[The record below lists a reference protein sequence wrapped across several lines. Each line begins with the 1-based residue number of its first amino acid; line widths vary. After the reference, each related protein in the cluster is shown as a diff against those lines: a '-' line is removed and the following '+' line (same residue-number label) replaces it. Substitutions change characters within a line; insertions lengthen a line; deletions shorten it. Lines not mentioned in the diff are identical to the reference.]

1 MKNQALTDIR
11 NQLNG
16 IIAEDKIGMD
26 PAKAKLRKDYPEM
39 QADDKRTVKH
49 LLDHD
54 KPSILVYDKMIEAH
68 AKILP
73 SIAQIQEFWDD
84 LKEEA
89 DDLFTNREYQPKM
102 LDQSKNI
109 FAESKNQRLADEKNA
124 TCSRVFEIASL
135 YEKAIKSAEAYQQHQ
150 KETSLR
156 LGNFVTPMD
165 KTCQTLT
172 NDLSQTSQ
180 LFTDFKA
187 KWREYDDYEY
197 SALRIRQFEA
207 LQNSKIPD
215 FFKRYDLLTQKLQ
228 TKWFLDKIAP
238 KSQNQRFSLLPY
250 LTKNSST
257 PSPNPNPASLS
268 KRFLNSIQSEK
279 LGDPSRAGFISI
291 HLSKNTK
298 FSNKSKAKA
307 SNVEIFELFMVE
319 NIFFLF
325 EDKALWPAFYSKM
338 KEKD

>member
-1 MKNQALTDIR
+1 
-11 NQLNG
+11 
-16 IIAEDKIGMD
+16 
-26 PAKAKLRKDYPEM
+26 
-39 QADDKRTVKH
+39 
-49 LLDHD
+49 LDLD
-54 KPSILVYDKMIEAH
+54 KPSILVYDKLIEAH
-68 AKILP
+68 TKILP

-89 DDLFTNREYQPKM
+89 NDLFTNREYQPKM

-109 FAESKNQRLADEKNA
+109 FAESKNQRLADENNA
-124 TCSRVFEIASL
+124 TCSRVFEITSL

-172 NDLSQTSQ
+172 NVLSSTSQ

-197 SALRIRQFEA
+197 SARRIRQFEA

-228 TKWFLDKIAP
+228 TKWFWDKIAP

-257 PSPNPNPASLS
+257 HSPSPNPASLS
-268 KRFLNSIQSEK
+268 KRFLNSIQAEK

-307 SNVEIFELFMVE
+307 SNVDIFELFMVE

-325 EDKALWPAFYSKM
+325 EDKALWPDFYSKM